1 VFKNSDLLF
10 ENNSL
15 HISCNGEFRKNMG
28 RLTIIYTNK
37 TQYTFQNI
45 QIISDELENEIKLN
59 IMPLS
64 ESILGPNGRI
74 QQFIE

>member
-1 VFKNSDLLF
+1 
-10 ENNSL
+10 
-15 HISCNGEFRKNMG
+15 MG
-28 RLTIIYTNK
+28 RLTIIFTNK